1 MIVRKM
7 KVIRREANISI
18 EELALYAKVTE
29 YQISSFENLIV
40 NLNGQ
45 ALKAIARKL
54 KTTVRELKKPCEVE
68 RSSNNR
74 RSCKYKLIREN
85 VTKEEAAIA
94 AAMER
99 ERKREIGRKFAEK
112 EKAKKREP
120 KKLEIKPG
128 KPFECRNEKCLLNS
142 SNTKGCGGQKC
153 MCDSPVV
160 TGGYGACDNMNV
172 KKEKQEQH
180 LSWRNTKA
188 CFAANTID
196 MEKRGIHR

>member
-45 ALKAIARKL
+45 ALRAVARKL

-94 AAMER
+94 AEMER
-99 ERKREIGRKFAEK
+99 ERVREIGRKFSEK
-112 EKAKKREP
+112 EKAKKKKREP

-142 SNTKGCGGQKC
+142 SNTKGCGGRKC
-153 MCDSPVV
+153 LCDSPVV
-160 TGGYGACDNMNV
+160 TGGYDTCANMDV
-172 KKEKQEQH
+172 KKPKQEYKEINWRSMEH
-180 LSWRNTKA
+180 LFYN
-188 CFAANTID
+188 
-196 MEKRGIHR
+196 